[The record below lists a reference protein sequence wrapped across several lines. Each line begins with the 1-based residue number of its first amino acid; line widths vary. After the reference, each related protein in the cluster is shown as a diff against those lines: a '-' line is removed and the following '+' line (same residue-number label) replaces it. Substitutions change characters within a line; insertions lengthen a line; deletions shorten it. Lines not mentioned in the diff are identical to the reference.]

1 MFSVMAICNFIR
13 QQINWIYSMTDGQTG
28 QTDAGDDNNPSAE
41 EAYCRKRQRVK
52 KRSRE
57 YWWTISNPY
66 TWNHTAIASSG

>member
-1 MFSVMAICNFIR
+1 
-13 QQINWIYSMTDGQTG
+13 MTGGQTG

-41 EAYCRKRQRVK
+41 EAYCRKTFKRQRVK

-57 YWWTISNPY
+57 NWWTISNPY